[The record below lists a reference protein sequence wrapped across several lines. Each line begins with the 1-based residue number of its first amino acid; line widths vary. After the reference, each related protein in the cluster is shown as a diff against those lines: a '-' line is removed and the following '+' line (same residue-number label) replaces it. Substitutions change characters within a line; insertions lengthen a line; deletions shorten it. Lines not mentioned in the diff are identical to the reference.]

1 VETNATR
8 MCALLVGLPELIV
21 LAVEDQPA
29 QPIRVHVEQRLDRPN
44 CAGCGAAAWVKE
56 RPIVELV
63 DLACFGRPARLV
75 WHKHRWVCPAP
86 TCPVVSWTGQV
97 PAIAASRLAMTDRA
111 GRWATGQ
118 VGRNGRTVNEVAA
131 ELGCDWHTVND
142 AVVACGTALV
152 EDPDRIGAVTAV
164 GLDEVL
170 FARQGPWRTRAWS
183 TTIADVA
190 TGQLL
195 DIIDGRLRHRRVPVV
210 RNPAARV
217 VRADRLGGPG
227 PVRPVAAHLRH
238 RAALGDPG
246 RGPVPPG
253 QAGQPASR

>member
-86 TCPVVSWTGQV
+86 TCPVVSWTGQDPV
-97 PAIAASRLAMTDRA
+97 IAASRLAMTDRA

-142 AVVACGTALV
+142 AVVACGTQLWLPPTAGRS
-152 EDPDRIGAVTAV
+152 PPADR
-164 GLDEVL
+164 
-170 FARQGPWRTRAWS
+170 RA
-183 TTIADVA
+183 
-190 TGQLL
+190 
-195 DIIDGRLRHRRVPVV
+195 RHRRPGG
-210 RNPAARV
+210 RT
-217 VRADRLGGPG
+217 DRCQP
-227 PVRPVAAHLRH
+227 
-238 RAALGDPG
+238 
-246 RGPVPPG
+246 PPG
-253 QAGQPASR
+253 SSVPS

>member
-63 DLACFGRPARLV
+63 D
-75 WHKHRWVCPAP
+75 P
-86 TCPVVSWTGQV
+86 TCTVVSWTGQV

-170 FARQGPWRTRAWS
+170 FARQGRWRTRAWS